1 MWVWEG
7 FYLEDPCELTFA
19 NTLLLSN
26 AAISLGNAFINLEIS
41 SEYII
46 FFTLWSFFLSSLFIS
61 LQIKEFRILALSI
74 NDSLYS
80 SLFFFLTGLHFFHL
94 SIGLILL
101 IYFWC
106 SRSSFTSSGWRLVTL
121 TSILAQHIK
130 DYYFLM
136 LFYLSFWSFLFIIW
150 FYWNSLT
157 NTLSGFFSLIIFFII
172 LYYYFFFFV
181 VRLTLNHHY
190 TEPRRYQHFFN
201 PLHFTRSPHGVS
213 EVRHEPREGR
223 EVGERREPTEGT
235 YDGRLS
241 PWHGSLPHSSSL
253 LHPLPFP
260 LVSLPPGGRGGAGET
275 WGMGWGWVTNG
286 MRRETAG

>member
-101 IYFWC
+101 IYFWSFG
-106 SRSSFTSSGWRLVTL
+106 SR
-121 TSILAQHIK
+121 
-130 DYYFLM
+130 
-136 LFYLSFWSFLFIIW
+136 
-150 FYWNSLT
+150 
-157 NTLSGFFSLIIFFII
+157 
-172 LYYYFFFFV
+172 FV
-181 VRLTLNHHY
+181 R
-190 TEPRRYQHFFN
+190 PA
-201 PLHFTRSPHGVS
+201 
-213 EVRHEPREGR
+213 
-223 EVGERREPTEGT
+223 
-235 YDGRLS
+235 
-241 PWHGSLPHSSSL
+241 
-253 LHPLPFP
+253 
-260 LVSLPPGGRGGAGET
+260 LVSLRFLCHLSFYRRALLSSISSLVSCRVSSRSFHSRT
-275 WGMGWGWVTNG
+275 RHVT
-286 MRRETAG
+286 RR

>member
-1 MWVWEG
+1 MWVWEA

-106 SRSSFTSSGWRLVTL
+106 RSPCRPSSRSLFSS
-121 TSILAQHIK
+121 H
-130 DYYFLM
+130 
-136 LFYLSFWSFLFIIW
+136 
-150 FYWNSLT
+150 SL
-157 NTLSGFFSLIIFFII
+157 
-172 LYYYFFFFV
+172 
-181 VRLTLNHHY
+181 
-190 TEPRRYQHFFN
+190 Q
-201 PLHFTRSPHGVS
+201 
-213 EVRHEPREGR
+213 
-223 EVGERREPTEGT
+223 
-235 YDGRLS
+235 
-241 PWHGSLPHSSSL
+241 SSSL
-253 LHPLPFP
+253 YLRVSVHLRLTSFP
-260 LVSLPPGGRGGAGET
+260 TAMMIGVI
-275 WGMGWGWVTNG
+275 
-286 MRRETAG
+286 ETAKRSVA

>member
-1 MWVWEG
+1 MWLWEA

-101 IYFWC
+101 IYF
-106 SRSSFTSSGWRLVTL
+106 
-121 TSILAQHIK
+121 
-130 DYYFLM
+130 YYFV
-136 LFYLSFWSFLFIIW
+136 FHFLSYSHKNQLFIV
-150 FYWNSLT
+150 FGHYGVLVRPK
-157 NTLSGFFSLIIFFII
+157 GYIFMIC
-172 LYYYFFFFV
+172 
-181 VRLTLNHHY
+181 
-190 TEPRRYQHFFN
+190 
-201 PLHFTRSPHGVS
+201 
-213 EVRHEPREGR
+213 
-223 EVGERREPTEGT
+223 
-235 YDGRLS
+235 
-241 PWHGSLPHSSSL
+241 SSL
-253 LHPLPFP
+253 SS
-260 LVSLPPGGRGGAGET
+260 VSLS
-275 WGMGWGWVTNG
+275 
-286 MRRETAG
+286 

>member
-106 SRSSFTSSGWRLVTL
+106 SRSSFTSR
-121 TSILAQHIK
+121 
-130 DYYFLM
+130 
-136 LFYLSFWSFLFIIW
+136 YLR
-150 FYWNSLT
+150 SLP
-157 NTLSGFFSLIIFFII
+157 SHVIHS
-172 LYYYFFFFV
+172 V
-181 VRLTLNHHY
+181 HSAEPVRR
-190 TEPRRYQHFFN
+190 TEVNGGEWHA
-201 PLHFTRSPHGVS
+201 H
-213 EVRHEPREGR
+213 
-223 EVGERREPTEGT
+223 ERREQRTEASGLLTALTSVPWSSCSVHRVSFPPSLRPPSHSIRLRHVVESERSEHGT
-235 YDGRLS
+235 
-241 PWHGSLPHSSSL
+241 
-253 LHPLPFP
+253 
-260 LVSLPPGGRGGAGET
+260 E
-275 WGMGWGWVTNG
+275 
-286 MRRETAG
+286 

>member
-1 MWVWEG
+1 MWEG

-101 IYFWC
+101 IYFWSSRRTPVSLYTRPAGTVKRNRRC
-106 SRSSFTSSGWRLVTL
+106 SGTGPEGEKSREDRGNRLIIQTASLSPSFTV
-121 TSILAQHIK
+121 
-130 DYYFLM
+130 
-136 LFYLSFWSFLFIIW
+136 
-150 FYWNSLT
+150 
-157 NTLSGFFSLIIFFII
+157 
-172 LYYYFFFFV
+172 
-181 VRLTLNHHY
+181 HY
-190 TEPRRYQHFFN
+190 HPRQ
-201 PLHFTRSPHGVS
+201 PQAP
-213 EVRHEPREGR
+213 EREAGR
-223 EVGERREPTEGT
+223 
-235 YDGRLS
+235 
-241 PWHGSLPHSSSL
+241 
-253 LHPLPFP
+253 
-260 LVSLPPGGRGGAGET
+260 
-275 WGMGWGWVTNG
+275 
-286 MRRETAG
+286 

>member
-1 MWVWEG
+1 MWEG

-101 IYFWC
+101 IYFWGSDVVHSC
-106 SRSSFTSSGWRLVTL
+106 PPFISFLFHVVPSFTSSSRTAPPKEG
-121 TSILAQHIK
+121 
-130 DYYFLM
+130 D
-136 LFYLSFWSFLFIIW
+136 
-150 FYWNSLT
+150 
-157 NTLSGFFSLIIFFII
+157 
-172 LYYYFFFFV
+172 
-181 VRLTLNHHY
+181 
-190 TEPRRYQHFFN
+190 E
-201 PLHFTRSPHGVS
+201 S
-213 EVRHEPREGR
+213 E
-223 EVGERREPTEGT
+223 
-235 YDGRLS
+235 
-241 PWHGSLPHSSSL
+241 
-253 LHPLPFP
+253 
-260 LVSLPPGGRGGAGET
+260 GGRGKQTTGV
-275 WGMGWGWVTNG
+275 MNG
-286 MRRETAG
+286 GHQPRTADDE

>member
-1 MWVWEG
+1 MWEG

-101 IYFWC
+101 IYFW
-106 SRSSFTSSGWRLVTL
+106 
-121 TSILAQHIK
+121 
-130 DYYFLM
+130 
-136 LFYLSFWSFLFIIW
+136 
-150 FYWNSLT
+150 
-157 NTLSGFFSLIIFFII
+157 SLISLFSEYLIYHTLNIHCYKDIITVRLYTLGTI
-172 LYYYFFFFV
+172 LYH
-181 VRLTLNHHY
+181 TLYQGMNY
-190 TEPRRYQHFFN
+190 TK
-201 PLHFTRSPHGVS
+201 T
-213 EVRHEPREGR
+213 
-223 EVGERREPTEGT
+223 
-235 YDGRLS
+235 
-241 PWHGSLPHSSSL
+241 
-253 LHPLPFP
+253 
-260 LVSLPPGGRGGAGET
+260 
-275 WGMGWGWVTNG
+275 
-286 MRRETAG
+286 

>member
-106 SRSSFTSSGWRLVTL
+106 SRSSL
-121 TSILAQHIK
+121 
-130 DYYFLM
+130 
-136 LFYLSFWSFLFIIW
+136 
-150 FYWNSLT
+150 
-157 NTLSGFFSLIIFFII
+157 
-172 LYYYFFFFV
+172 
-181 VRLTLNHHY
+181 
-190 TEPRRYQHFFN
+190 
-201 PLHFTRSPHGVS
+201 
-213 EVRHEPREGR
+213 
-223 EVGERREPTEGT
+223 
-235 YDGRLS
+235 
-241 PWHGSLPHSSSL
+241 SL
-253 LHPLPFP
+253 LFSYLFPFCYASFHS
-260 LVSLPPGGRGGAGET
+260 LREAKRRGEERTEEVSDE
-275 WGMGWGWVTNG
+275 W
-286 MRRETAG
+286 